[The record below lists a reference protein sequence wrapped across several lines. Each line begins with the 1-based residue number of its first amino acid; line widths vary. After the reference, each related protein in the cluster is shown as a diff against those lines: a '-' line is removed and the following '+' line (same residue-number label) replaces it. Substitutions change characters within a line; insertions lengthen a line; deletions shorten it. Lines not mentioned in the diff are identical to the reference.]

1 MVVGGG
7 GVGWVVGYTPAAPP
21 FVILAVLTRSAA
33 ESSPSR
39 GRNRESSVSSYYLS
53 FFLSLSLSLESNF
66 LDLAC
71 SFSLQTSESVHL
83 TDPPPRENKS
93 LHSRNDDDIIGG
105 GS

>member
-33 ESSPSR
+33 ESFPSR

-53 FFLSLSLSLESNF
+53 FFLSLSLSLSSRIF
-66 LDLAC
+66 WISRAH
-71 SFSLQTSESVHL
+71 SLCKRAKVY
-83 TDPPPRENKS
+83 
-93 LHSRNDDDIIGG
+93 I
-105 GS
+105 